1 MLSTSDRKFS
11 GQTERHFA
19 IWVRP
24 KVPVPVTKLS
34 GRPIARRTPARKAV
48 AIPVGEQFNLLQ

>member
-1 MLSTSDRKFS
+1 MFSTSGRKLS
-11 GQTERHFA
+11 GQTEPHFA

-34 GRPIARRTPARKAV
+34 SRRIARRAPARKAV
-48 AIPVGEQFNLLQ
+48 AIPVGEQLNLLQ